1 MDFFVE
7 NAIMVEIKAIVS
19 LDNSHLAQGKN
30 YLEAYKIGTGLLLN
44 FGAVSLE
51 FKRLF
56 NSKMRPL

>member
-1 MDFFVE
+1 
-7 NAIMVEIKAIVS
+7 MVEIKAIVS